1 MKKNVKLL
9 TQLSFLGLVFSNS
22 ALSAPTPIEPRII
35 GGHQAAQ
42 NDWGSIVRLTSG
54 DVKSGSGCGASFLG
68 DKYVLTAAHCLVDF
82 EDSDELLKPSD
93 IKVYIGIYDLSDPT
107 VALPVKA
114 YYIHKDYQ
122 ESPLRNDIAIVE
134 LKESFV
140 WPQKVT
146 LGSDP
151 YVTTPIS
158 DLTVAGWGVTNTVLD
173 TTATTLRQVSVP
185 FVSLARCQA
194 QYGTYTIDETSF
206 CAGYR
211 AGGKDSCQGDSGGP
225 IVDQSK
231 RQVGIVSW
239 GDGCAE
245 PGKYGVYTN
254 VAKYRDWI
262 EQHTSGISY
271 PQFLLLNNESGLEFS
286 IPIKNDGSYDLTAIN
301 VITESGVNV
310 VRNSCTTGLYAGREC
325 SIDIRVESYLSSYIT
340 STVGS
345 PITIEAQ
352 RGGENIN
359 LDVSI
364 REAKYKQVDNRPTN
378 TSTVNNSKGGGGGS
392 TSLGFVLLSVLA
404 FFTRRFK

>member
-1 MKKNVKLL
+1 MFTIMKKNVKLL
-9 TQLSFLGLVFSNS
+9 TQLSVLGLVFSNS

-68 DKYVLTAAHCLVDF
+68 GKYVLTAAHCLVDF
-82 EDSDELLKPSD
+82 QDNDELLKPSD
-93 IKVYIGIYDLSDPT
+93 INIYIGIYNLSNPT

-114 YYIHKDYQ
+114 YYVHKDYQ
-122 ESPLRNDIAIVE
+122 ESPFRNDIAIVE

-140 WPQKVT
+140 WPEKVT
-146 LGSDP
+146 LGADP
-151 YVTTPIS
+151 YATMPTS
-158 DLTVAGWGVTNTVLD
+158 EFTVAGWGVTNT
-173 TTATTLRQVSVP
+173 TTQQTATILREVSVP
-185 FVSLARCQA
+185 FVSLGRCQA
-194 QYGTYTIDETSF
+194 QYGSYRIDETSF
-206 CAGYR
+206 CAGSIV
-211 AGGKDSCQGDSGGP
+211 GGIDSCQGDSGGP
-225 IVDQSK
+225 IVDEFK

-239 GDGCAE
+239 GEGCAE

-254 VAKYRDWI
+254 VAKYKDWI
-262 EQHTSGISY
+262 EQHSSGISY
-271 PQFLLLNNESGLEFS
+271 PQFLLLNNESDQEFS
-286 IPIKNDGSYDLTAIN
+286 IPIKNDGSSNLTAIN

-310 VRNSCTTGLYAGREC
+310 VRNSCTTGIPVGREC

-352 RGGENIN
+352 RGGETIN

-364 REAKYKQVDNRPTN
+364 RKAKYASNN
-378 TSTVNNSKGGGGGS
+378 TSSQSSGGGGGGS
-392 TSLGFVLLSVLA
+392 TSFGFLILVSLGFLA
-404 FFTRRFK
+404 RRFK